1 MLYHQE
7 QDYNMLVKVTGTTLI
22 RDTAS
27 MALINTDSESKN
39 EYYNK
44 LRMMKIQREEI
55 NSVKT
60 EIETIKQ
67 DMADIKSMMVKLLEK
82 RLING

>member
-1 MLYHQE
+1 
-7 QDYNMLVKVTGTTLI
+7 MLVKVTGTNLV
-22 RDTAS
+22 RDTTS
-27 MALINTDSESKN
+27 MALINTDNESKN

-82 RLING
+82 G

>member
-1 MLYHQE
+1 
-7 QDYNMLVKVTGTTLI
+7 MLVKVTGTNLI
-22 RDTAS
+22 RDTNS
-27 MALINTDSESKN
+27 MALINTDNESKN

-44 LRMMKIQREEI
+44 LRMMKIQKEEI

-82 RLING
+82 G

>member
-1 MLYHQE
+1 
-7 QDYNMLVKVTGTTLI
+7 MLVKVTGTNLV
-22 RDTAS
+22 RDTSS

-44 LRMMKIQREEI
+44 LRMMKIQKEEI

-67 DMADIKSMMVKLLEK
+67 DMADIKTMMAKLLEK
-82 RLING
+82 VN

>member
-1 MLYHQE
+1 
-7 QDYNMLVKVTGTTLI
+7 MLVKVTGTSLI
-22 RDTAS
+22 RDTNS
-27 MALINTDSESKN
+27 MALINTDNESKN

-44 LRMMKIQREEI
+44 LRMMKIQKEEI

-82 RLING
+82 G

>member
-1 MLYHQE
+1 
-7 QDYNMLVKVTGTTLI
+7 MLVKVTGTTLI
-22 RDTAS
+22 RDTGS

-82 RLING
+82 G

>member
-1 MLYHQE
+1 
-7 QDYNMLVKVTGTTLI
+7 MLVKVTGTNLV
-22 RDTAS
+22 RDTNS
-27 MALINTDSESKN
+27 MALINTDNESKN

-82 RLING
+82 G

>member
-1 MLYHQE
+1 
-7 QDYNMLVKVTGTTLI
+7 MLVKVTGTSLI
-22 RDTAS
+22 RDTNS
-27 MALINTDSESKN
+27 MALINTDTESKN

-44 LRMMKIQREEI
+44 LRMMKIQKEEI

-60 EIETIKQ
+60 EIEIIKQ

-82 RLING
+82 G

>member
-1 MLYHQE
+1 
-7 QDYNMLVKVTGTTLI
+7 MLVKVTGTNLV
-22 RDTAS
+22 RDTNT
-27 MALINTDSESKN
+27 MALINTDNESKN

-44 LRMMKIQREEI
+44 LRMVKIQKEEI

-82 RLING
+82 G

>member
-1 MLYHQE
+1 
-7 QDYNMLVKVTGTTLI
+7 MLVKVTGTNLV
-22 RDTAS
+22 RDTTS

-82 RLING
+82 G

>member
-1 MLYHQE
+1 
-7 QDYNMLVKVTGTTLI
+7 MLVKVTGTNLV
-22 RDTAS
+22 RDTNS
-27 MALINTDSESKN
+27 MALINTDNESKN

-44 LRMMKIQREEI
+44 LRMMKIQKEEI

-82 RLING
+82 G

>member
-1 MLYHQE
+1 
-7 QDYNMLVKVTGTTLI
+7 MLVKVTGTTLI
-22 RDTAS
+22 RDTTS
-27 MALINTDSESKN
+27 MALINTDNESKN

-44 LRMMKIQREEI
+44 LRMMKIQKEEI
-55 NSVKT
+55 NMVKT

-82 RLING
+82 VN

>member
-1 MLYHQE
+1 
-7 QDYNMLVKVTGTTLI
+7 MLVKVTGTNLV
-22 RDTAS
+22 RDTNS
-27 MALINTDSESKN
+27 MALINTDNESKN

-44 LRMMKIQREEI
+44 LRMMKIQKEEI
-55 NSVKT
+55 NMVKT

-82 RLING
+82 G

>member
-1 MLYHQE
+1 
-7 QDYNMLVKVTGTTLI
+7 MLVKVIGTNLV

-27 MALINTDSESKN
+27 MALINTDNEAKN

-60 EIETIKQ
+60 EIETMKQ

-82 RLING
+82 VT

>member
-1 MLYHQE
+1 MFIAE
-7 QDYNMLVKVTGTTLI
+7 EKIENTKMAIIIINGEYN
-22 RDTAS
+22 D
-27 MALINTDSESKN
+27 NESKN

-44 LRMMKIQREEI
+44 LRMMKIQKEEI

-82 RLING
+82 G

>member
-1 MLYHQE
+1 
-7 QDYNMLVKVTGTTLI
+7 MLVKVTGTSLI
-22 RDTAS
+22 RDTNS
-27 MALINTDSESKN
+27 MALINTDTESKN

-44 LRMMKIQREEI
+44 LRMMKIQKEEI

-82 RLING
+82 G

>member
-1 MLYHQE
+1 
-7 QDYNMLVKVTGTTLI
+7 MLVKVTGTNLV
-22 RDTAS
+22 RDTNS
-27 MALINTDSESKN
+27 MALINTDNESKN

-44 LRMMKIQREEI
+44 LRMMKIQKEEI
-55 NSVKT
+55 NMVKT

-82 RLING
+82 VN